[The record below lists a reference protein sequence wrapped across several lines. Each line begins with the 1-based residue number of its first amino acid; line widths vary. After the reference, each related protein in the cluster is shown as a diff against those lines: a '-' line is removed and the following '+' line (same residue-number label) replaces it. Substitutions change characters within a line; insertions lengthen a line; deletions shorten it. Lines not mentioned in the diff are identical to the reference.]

1 MVERIALDEEG
12 PLPFSDVDLVM
23 SSLALHW
30 VNDLPGT
37 FERIFKSLKSDGAF
51 LGCMFGGD
59 TLFELRCS
67 LQLASLERTGG
78 IAPHISPMAQV
89 RDVGSLLTRAG
100 FVMQTVD
107 TDEIKVGYPS
117 MIELIT
123 DLQVIFR
130 ILNLFIQK
138 AYKCYEFFID
148 RVCLRA
154 TLQGTEWFTCQ
165 GITCLLQH
173 LFTRKCTVMIRASR
187 QLFR

>member
-1 MVERIALDEEG
+1 MERIALDEEG

-37 FERIFKSLKSDGAF
+37 FERVFKSLRSDGAF

-67 LQLASLERTGG
+67 LQLAGLERTGG

-123 DLQVIFR
+123 DLQVIFA
-130 ILNLFIQK
+130 IAVVCLNLI
-138 AYKCYEFFID
+138 
-148 RVCLRA
+148 
-154 TLQGTEWFTCQ
+154 
-165 GITCLLQH
+165 
-173 LFTRKCTVMIRASR
+173 
-187 QLFR
+187 